1 MLALNLN
8 ILGSVARGGQNQIWN
23 DIPVAP
29 FAPTTTLTYAG
40 IASSSGSVVSSDI
53 GAHKDI
59 ALSGVW
65 NRMRASALIGNAG
78 ERIRFVNEDVNTRIG
93 NREHADWEDWL
104 CIDAINGSDFCEF
117 WGKAVDA
124 PLWLDGN
131 DNGGFSWIGGAANS
145 TIKGYNLLLTNQG
158 WASIFMNSDNGYEF
172 IEIIGARNFGSDE
185 DGEGTYLGTTTKSD
199 SLGTT
204 AYCHIKDFLSTERGR
219 DGNQA
224 NNHYNLQI
232 DGITIYNVGI
242 ADMSGQRALI
252 QFQNCRGIVKNSI
265 YHNAPSAGVIA
276 SHGLVL
282 FNNYFKWASG
292 NLIHQNIASEYSA
305 VTLPEKLPGRNRL
318 PVFYIDCDFA
328 PDASANITVQD
339 SESDI
344 IAINCN
350 FNSNVAE
357 GLFADNRGDTSTHSL
372 QVINC
377 VEDATIPEPTYTNF
391 EPTDYNNHGLCT
403 HPYHYGKA
411 RGNRTHDSRKRPVP
425 TFDILS
431 VSAISDINVNEGTT
445 FENVPLPA
453 VVQVS
458 IDSSILDS
466 PINVKVPVTW
476 AEGDYDGDVQDTYS
490 LVGTI
495 QLPEWY
501 VIKNPESYTASVNVN
516 VVEPAFNPFTDIAW
530 VAAFNPVDAE
540 ADLAAGTPFWT
551 NHGSGSNAAQG
562 NAENLPISVNA
573 ATRSGK
579 GVSFTNSPQ
588 TGLQYGSGTV
598 NEPFETWIEIIT
610 PSSFSSTQRIY
621 ANGSATRLSI
631 NSSGELLLAGTT
643 DVATGITLSANTR
656 YVLRIVNNGAS
667 SSITVNNGTPVGV
680 TITAQNGSSTPKLG
694 HAYSAG
700 SGHWTGIMG
709 DFFQKST
716 ALSSGE
722 IADMWDWFGF

>member
-8 ILGSVARGGQNQIWN
+8 ILGSVARGGAPSQIWN
-23 DIPVAP
+23 DIPIAE
-29 FAPTTTLTYAG
+29 FTPTTTITYAG
-40 IASSSGSVVSSDI
+40 IASSSGSIVDSDI
-53 GAHKDI
+53 TGHTDI
-59 ALSGVW
+59 EISGVW
-65 NRMRASALIGNAG
+65 DRLRANALIGTP
-78 ERIRFVNEDVNTRIG
+78 ETPIRFINEDAATRIG
-93 NREHADWEDWL
+93 NRDHANWEDWL
-104 CIDAINGSDFCEF
+104 CIDALNGSNFCEF
-117 WGKAVDA
+117 WGKSVDA

-131 DNGGFSWIGGAANS
+131 DNGGFSWIGGANNA
-145 TIKGYNLLLTNQG
+145 TIKGYNLLITNQG

-172 IEIIGARNFGSDE
+172 IEVIGARNFGADD
-185 DGEGTYLGTTTKSD
+185 DGEGTYLGTTTKTD

-204 AYCHIKDFLSTERGR
+204 AYCHIKDFVSTGRGR

-242 ADMSGQRALI
+242 SDMSGQRALF

-265 YHNAPSAGVIA
+265 YHDAPSAGVIA
-276 SHGLVL
+276 SHGMVF
-282 FNNYFKWASG
+282 FNNYYKWASG
-292 NLIHQNIASEYSA
+292 NIIHQNIASEYSA

-318 PVFYIDCDFA
+318 PVFYIECDFD
-328 PDASANITVQD
+328 PDSEGFLNIQD

-344 IAINCN
+344 ILIDCN
-350 FNSNVAE
+350 FSANIGTGV
-357 GLFADNRGDTSTHSL
+357 FADGRADTVTHSL
-372 QVINC
+372 QNINGTTEA
-377 VEDATIPEPTYTNF
+377 VIPEPTYSNF
-391 EPTDYNNHGLCT
+391 NPTDYNNHGKAIDA
-403 HPYHYGKA
+403 YHYGKA

-425 TFDILS
+425 TFEITS
-431 VSAISDINVNEGTT
+431 VSSLSDVNVSEGTS
-445 FENVPLPA
+445 FSSVPLPQ
-453 VVQVS
+453 VVQVT
-458 IDSSILDS
+458 LDGGF
-466 PINVKVPVTW
+466 NCKLPVTW
-476 AEGDYDGDVQDTYS
+476 AEGDYNGDVQDTYT
-490 LVGTI
+490 LTGTFE
-495 QLPEWY
+495 LPSWY
-501 VIKNPESYTASVNVN
+501 IIKNTGDFTATIDVN

-551 NHGSGSNAAQG
+551 NHGSGTNAVQG
-562 NAENLPISVNA
+562 SATTVPSSVNA

-579 GVSFTNSPQ
+579 GVSFSNAGG
-588 TGLQYGSGTV
+588 TGLQYGTGTV
-598 NEPFETWIEIIT
+598 NEPFETWIELIT
-610 PSSFSSTQRIY
+610 PASFSGTQRIY
-621 ANGSATRLSI
+621 ANGSQTRLTI
-631 NSSGELLLAGTT
+631 NSSGGLLLAGTT
-643 DVATGITLSANTR
+643 DVSTGITLSANTR

-722 IADMWDWFGF
+722 ISDMWEWFGF